1 MTATKNL
8 SGMSDAQAQAFLD
21 NSLGP
26 NFGTTESPE
35 RDFQKAI
42 TSFVEGC
49 KAIHKKGLEELGCTQ
64 PYDAKWELNYGP
76 RYVRVVRAD
85 PQRSVH
91 CFVERSTGAV
101 LKAEGWKKPAKHAR
115 GNIYDDKNGLGRMDR
130 FGPAYLR

>member
-1 MTATKNL
+1 ML
-8 SGMSDAQAQAFLD
+8 STIDQ
-21 NSLGP
+21 P

-35 RDFQKAI
+35 RDFEKAI

-49 KAIHKKGLEELGCTQ
+49 NRITNATWPRERGWTLE
-64 PYDAKWELNYGP
+64 YGP

-91 CFVERSTGAV
+91 CFVERSTGNV
-101 LKAEGWKKPAKHAR
+101 LKAAGWKAPAKHAR
-115 GNIYDDKNGLGRMDR
+115 GNIYDAQNGLGSMNA